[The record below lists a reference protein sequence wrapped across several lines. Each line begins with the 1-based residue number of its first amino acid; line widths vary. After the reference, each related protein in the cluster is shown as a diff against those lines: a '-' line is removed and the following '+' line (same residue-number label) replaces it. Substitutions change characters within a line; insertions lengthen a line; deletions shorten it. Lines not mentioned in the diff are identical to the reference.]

1 MTDDNRVDNSL
12 WHWELFFIVLL
23 PTIPICSKVNVNINL
38 EQGVETGG
46 CMDGHA
52 PNVEISLHDPFLNFW

>member
-1 MTDDNRVDNSL
+1 MTTEWTIACGTENF
-12 WHWELFFIVLL
+12 FFIVLL